1 MCRTLKSEVFAGIKS
16 RIGTSKQCLPSSL
29 RGANG
34 ALSCLGSAAACITE
48 FTVSAMG
55 SDSGL

>member
-29 RGANG
+29 RGLNG
-34 ALSCLGSAAACITE
+34 ALSSLGSTATCIME
-48 FTVSAMG
+48 FTVFAIG